1 MGVISK
7 FFSDEDCIS
16 SLRGF
21 FDENER
27 YSVDF
32 HYWLHTATRTRE
44 GILVTV
50 GSRRFLL
57 EEFTGTVIREV
68 K

>member
-1 MGVISK
+1 MGVVSSY
-7 FFSDEDCIS
+7 FSDEDCIS

-21 FDENER
+21 YDENER
-27 YSVDF
+27 YSINF

-57 EEFTGTVIREV
+57 EEFTGAVIRELR
-68 K
+68 

>member
-1 MGVISK
+1 MGVVSSY
-7 FFSDEDCIS
+7 FSDEDCIS

-21 FDENER
+21 YDENER
-27 YSVDF
+27 YSINF

-68 K
+68 R

>member
-1 MGVISK
+1 MGVVSSY
-7 FFSDEDCIS
+7 FSDEDCIS

-21 FDENER
+21 YDENER
-27 YSVDF
+27 YSINF

-57 EEFTGTVIREV
+57 GEFTGTVIREV
-68 K
+68 R